1 MQPPSDAPAG
11 LDEMVKFVVAQRGT
25 SDISMGFDGINRKS
39 RRLLEDAIMKLPA
52 SAEIFVTYQRPPSHW
67 AERKHFFASKNT
79 EVGYMALPTSRGKL
93 SCKPRESSGSH
104 GTGDSFSGAGEDSSH
119 FTTYTGVPTLSRNHL
134 AFISEEDKSAIT
146 KGAAPPELPK
156 KWSKHAFRGTPLFWQ
171 ESKTVELWARILT
184 DAGVK
189 CVVDIT
195 PGSGVLAEACMKIG
209 VTYHGMLFD
218 QTHYKWLSNVVD
230 RVSLKYIVVNGNP
243 LYHEDLATHLK
254 TLFTDQIAADDDNAV
269 QMSDSEEGE

>member
-1 MQPPSDAPAG
+1 M
-11 LDEMVKFVVAQRGT
+11 
-25 SDISMGFDGINRKS
+25 
-39 RRLLEDAIMKLPA
+39 
-52 SAEIFVTYQRPPSHW
+52 
-67 AERKHFFASKNT
+67 
-79 EVGYMALPTSRGKL
+79 
-93 SCKPRESSGSH
+93 
-104 GTGDSFSGAGEDSSH
+104 
-119 FTTYTGVPTLSRNHL
+119 SRNHL

-171 ESKTVELWARILT
+171 ESKTVEIWARILT